1 MSKPPTQNPVSE
13 AEQLC
18 LHCGLCCDGTLF
30 DSVPLREEE
39 KRALPMLAQ
48 ANASL
53 SQPCAA
59 LRSDKCCA
67 VYASR
72 PIACRW
78 FRCLLLEAMQAKE
91 VSLKQARDIVDD
103 THRQLDDVRRWLPLQ
118 PGRSVMQ
125 QALAETAAQSESQF
139 EAVSAL
145 RKRLRFYFVGQKRA
159 F

>member
-1 MSKPPTQNPVSE
+1 MSSSSPSE

-30 DSVPLREEE
+30 DSVPLRPEE
-39 KRALPMLAQ
+39 KVALPMLAR

-59 LRSDKCCA
+59 LQSDKCCA
-67 VYASR
+67 VYQSR

-78 FRCLLLEAMQAKE
+78 FRCLLLDAMQSQE
-91 VSLKQARDIVDD
+91 VSLKQAKDIVDD
-103 THRQLDDVRRWLPLQ
+103 THRQLDDVKQWLPMHL
-118 PGRSVMQ
+118 GRSVMQ
-125 QALAETAAQSESQF
+125 EALAGTAVQSESQF
-139 EAVSAL
+139 EAVNAL
-145 RKRLRFYFVGQKRA
+145 RKQLRFYFVGQKRA